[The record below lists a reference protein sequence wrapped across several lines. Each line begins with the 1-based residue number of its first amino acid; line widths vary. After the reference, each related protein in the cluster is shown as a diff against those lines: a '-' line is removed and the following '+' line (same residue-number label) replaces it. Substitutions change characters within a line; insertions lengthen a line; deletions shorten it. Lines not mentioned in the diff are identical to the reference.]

1 MLRLVE
7 RLFGE
12 GRLHDRKM
20 PQTPLAVACELEVY
34 RDWQVSGAEM
44 TPGEWVIEGNL
55 LAPPDALAALAG
67 RGDPFDLH
75 LDDGRHLEVFVL
87 DGIGRIVNVEGTTFT
102 GPRHGE

>member
-12 GRLHDRKM
+12 GRLHDRKT
-20 PQTPLAVACELEVY
+20 PDTPLVVAYELDVY
-34 RDWQVSGAEM
+34 RDWHVAGGEM

-55 LAPPDALAALAG
+55 LAPADALASLAG

-75 LDDGRHLEVFVL
+75 LDDGRHLEVFTL
-87 DGIGRIVNVEGTTFT
+87 DGSGRIVNVEGTTFT
-102 GPRHGE
+102 PPATR